1 MRRFKLW
8 IGLLLF
14 LALLVIGVLA
24 WLFQDLPSV
33 DSAGFGLNLPSI
45 RITDRQGRL
54 LYEVLAQGGGRN
66 APTPIERIPLALRQA
81 TIATEDASFYHNPGI
96 DPVGILRALWI
107 NLQGGE
113 TLSGGSTITQQ
124 IARSLLM
131 SPQERS
137 QRTLRRKLRE
147 GILAWQLTQRYSKD
161 EILALYLNQTYYG
174 GMAYG
179 VEAAAQTYFGKSAS
193 DLDLAECALLAGL
206 PQAPSL
212 YDPFTDLEAAK
223 KRQAVVL
230 GLMEKA
236 GYLDA
241 GQVDLAQREPLVLA
255 GTPYPLEAPHF
266 VMMVRSQIDALF
278 TPDQVMAFGGLVV
291 RTTLDLDDQKKAEQA
306 VADQLAR
313 LHAKE
318 NGANGHNLNDA
329 ALVALDPH
337 TGQILAMVGSA
348 DYNDR
353 AHAGAIN
360 MALAPRQP
368 GSALKPFIYASA
380 FDPSRA
386 NPWTAATMLL
396 DVSTNFV
403 THDLKPYTPVDY
415 DGQEHG
421 PVLARDA
428 LASSLNIPAV
438 LTLDHIGLPAL
449 FELAG
454 RLGLSS
460 LGDPDHSDLSLALGG
475 GDVRL
480 LDLAAAYGA
489 LATGGYRVAPL
500 SILEIRTTADQVV
513 YTAPDPPRQRVLDER
528 VAWLVS
534 DILSDD
540 NARLLGFQRNSVL
553 RLDRPAAVKTGT
565 TSDFHDNWTVGYTPD
580 LVVGVWAGNANHEA
594 MRDITGLTG
603 AAPIWAEAMRAMLVG
618 TPEKDFTR
626 PLGLVQVEVCA
637 LSGLLPT
644 PACPYRRLEWFIDGT
659 QPTQPDHFY
668 RTVEVDAASAVTP
681 GGAPTRLADA
691 ATPPERRVTAS
702 VLDLPPQTGPWA
714 HGHGLLL
721 LSDLLPAGA
730 VDTPSPAAP
739 GGQVQGTPAV
749 STGPTALPQELSLV
763 SPGDRTTFQISP
775 GLPLADQ
782 QIRLLAL
789 GAGRL
794 EGVRQVTLYVDGQAL
809 ASLDA
814 PPYQAW
820 WALAAGAHEAWA
832 TGLRLDGTR
841 VESPHIRFTVKPR

>member
-8 IGLLLF
+8 AGI
-14 LALLVIGVLA
+14 LLVLVLLAAGVLA
-24 WLFQDLPSV
+24 WLFQDMPSV

-54 LYEVLAQGGGRN
+54 LYEMLAPGGDGGRN

-81 TIATEDASFYHNPGI
+81 TIATEDSSFYSNPGV

-124 IARSLLM
+124 VARTVLM

-147 GILAWQLTQRYSKD
+147 SILAWQLTRRYSKD

-193 DLDLAECALLAGL
+193 NLDLAECALLAGL

-212 YDPFTDLEAAK
+212 YNPFTDLEAAK

-241 GQVDLAQREPLVLA
+241 GQVALAEREPLVLA

-266 VMMVRSQIDALF
+266 IMMVRAQIDAMF
-278 TPDQVMAFGGLVV
+278 SPDQVMAYGGLVV

-306 VADQLAR
+306 VADQLER

-318 NGANGHNLNDA
+318 SGTSGHNLNDA

-337 TGQILAMVGSA
+337 NGQILAMVGSA
-348 DYNDR
+348 DYNDQ
-353 AHAGAIN
+353 AHAGAVN

-380 FDPSRA
+380 FDPARA
-386 NPWTAATMLL
+386 KPWTAATMLL

-403 THDLKPYTPVDY
+403 THDLKPYTPVNY
-415 DGQEHG
+415 DGLEHG

-454 RLGLSS
+454 RLGMPIPGAPGT
-460 LGDPDHSDLSLALGG
+460 GDPDQSDLSLALGG
-475 GDVRL
+475 GEVRL

-489 LATGGYRVAPL
+489 FATSGYRVDPQA
-500 SILEIRTTADQVV
+500 ILEIRTTGGQVV
-513 YTAPDPPRQRVLDER
+513 YTAPDEPRQRVLDER
-528 VAWLVS
+528 VTWLVS

-565 TSDFHDNWTVGYTPD
+565 TTDFHDNWTVGYTPD

-603 AAPIWAEAMRAMLVG
+603 AAPIWAEAMRAMMAG
-618 TPEKDFTR
+618 IPEHDFTR
-626 PLGLVQVEVCA
+626 PPGLAQVEVCS

-659 QPTQPDHFY
+659 QPTQTDHFY
-668 RTVEVDAASAVTP
+668 RTVELDAESAITP

-691 ATPPERRVTAS
+691 ATPPERRVTAT
-702 VLDLPPQTGPWA
+702 VLDLPPQAGPWA

-721 LSDLLPAGA
+721 LSDLLPPAPLI
-730 VDTPSPAAP
+730 TPLPEGS
-739 GGQVQGTPAV
+739 GGQGTPPQ
-749 STGPTALPQELSLV
+749 PTAQPQELSLV

-782 QIRLLAL
+782 QIRLLAV
-789 GAGRL
+789 GAGDL
-794 EGVRQVTLYVDGQAL
+794 TQVTLYVDGQAL
-809 ASLDA
+809 ASLDS

-820 WALAAGAHEAWA
+820 WVLAAGAHEAWA
-832 TGLRLDGTR
+832 AGLRLDGTR
-841 VESPHIRFTVKPR
+841 VESPHIRFTVKP

>member
-1 MRRFKLW
+1 MPRFKLW
-8 IGLLLF
+8 AGLLLL
-14 LALLVIGVLA
+14 LALLVIGSLA
-24 WLFQDLPSV
+24 WLFQGLPSV
-33 DSAGFGLNLPSI
+33 DAVNQGLNLPSI

-54 LYEVLAQGGGRN
+54 LYEMLPPGGGRN
-66 APTPIERIPLALRQA
+66 APTPLERIPLALQQA
-81 TIATEDASFYHNPGI
+81 TIATEDASFYHNPGV
-96 DPVGILRALWI
+96 DPLGILRALWI
-107 NLQGGE
+107 NLRGGE

-124 IARSLLM
+124 VARSLLM

-147 GILAWQLTQRYSKD
+147 SILAWQLTQRYSKD

-193 DLDLAECALLAGL
+193 DLDLAESALLAGL
-206 PQAPSL
+206 PQAPAL

-241 GQVDLAQREPLVLA
+241 GQVALAEREPLVLA

-278 TPDQVMAFGGLVV
+278 TPEQVQAYGGLVV
-291 RTTLDLDDQKKAEQA
+291 RTSLDLDDQKKAEQA
-306 VADQLAR
+306 VADQLER

-318 NGANGHNLNDA
+318 SGTSGHNLNNA

-353 AHAGAIN
+353 AHAGAVN

-380 FDPSRA
+380 FDPARA

-454 RLGLSS
+454 RLGISS
-460 LGDPDHSDLSLALGG
+460 LGDPDQSDLSLALGG

-489 LATGGYRVAPL
+489 FATGGYRVTPL
-500 SILEIRTTADQVV
+500 SILDIRTTAGQVV
-513 YTAPDPPRQRVLDER
+513 YTAPSNPPQRVLDER
-528 VAWLVS
+528 VAWLIS

-540 NARLLGFQRNSVL
+540 NARLLGFQPNSVL

-565 TSDFHDNWTVGYTPD
+565 TTDFHDNWTVGYTPD

-603 AAPIWAEAMRAMLVG
+603 AAPIWAEAMRAIMAG

-626 PLGLVQVEVCA
+626 PAGLVQVEVCT

-659 QPTQPDHFY
+659 QPTRPDHFY
-668 RTVEVDAASAVTP
+668 RTVELDTASAVTP

-691 ATPPERRVTAS
+691 ATPPERRVTVTA
-702 VLDLPPQTGPWA
+702 LDLPPQAGPWA

-721 LSDLLPAGA
+721 LSDLLPPAA
-730 VDTPSPAAP
+730 VDAPSPAI
-739 GGQVQGTPAV
+739 QEITPAGP
-749 STGPTALPQELSLV
+749 TGPTVLPQEELSLV

-789 GAGRL
+789 GAGDLRL
-794 EGVRQVTLYVDGQAL
+794 VTLYVDGQAL

-820 WALAAGAHEAWA
+820 WVLAAGPHEAWA
-832 TGLRLDGTR
+832 TGLRLDGSR
-841 VESPHIRFTVKPR
+841 VESPHVQFTVKP